1 MVRILIILLLML
13 SGCVAK
19 KKAVDIAKQ
28 QQEQREQL
36 GERNEANAVVSTTA
50 ESSGIT
56 AYDFSQLVGKWSLD
70 YDGEAGD
77 GFRFYLNQT
86 ENGWEA
92 GAEGKGKANANREEA
107 QINTRLAV
115 NWKERFDSLS
125 AASEAKFRE
134 YESRI
139 KSIEKTK
146 EIDKKSTGL
155 TVGGYILAGINA
167 ISVILLCWFGWR
179 LRTLSRSVKSFL
191 NFKNLLKED

>member
-1 MVRILIILLLML
+1 MVRILIILLLL
-13 SGCVAK
+13 SGCASK

-28 QQEQREQL
+28 QQEQGEQL
-36 GERNEANAVVSTTA
+36 DERNEANAVVSTTA

-70 YDGEAGD
+70 YDGQMGD
-77 GFRFYLNQT
+77 GFRFYFNET
-86 ENGWEA
+86 ETGWEA
-92 GAEGKGKANANREEA
+92 GAEGKGKANANREET
-107 QINTRLAV
+107 QTNSRIEV
-115 NWKERFDSLS
+115 SWQERFDSLT

-155 TVGGYILAGINA
+155 TVGGYILAAINA
-167 ISVILLCWFGWR
+167 IAVILLCWFGWR
-179 LRTLSRSVKSFL
+179 LRTLSRSVKSFM
-191 NFKNLLKED
+191 NFKSLLKED